1 MDWEDWLR
9 TAAKRP
15 SNNEDAKRDRTESQI
30 RDALEDYAPLYAKRN
45 KFRVY
50 TKGSYANNTN
60 VRLDYDVDIAV
71 EYYGYFYSDLVLD
84 LEGHDKSEVNVVDSD
99 DSYTR
104 DEFKHDVLAAL
115 HQAFGKTAV
124 NGGRIAYR
132 VREKKTTLPADV
144 VPCWE
149 YRRYDRIGFLGNPV
163 YHVGSRVYPSDGGH
177 IENYPKIQLERGTA
191 KNNRTGRRY
200 KRMVRALK
208 KLQTK
213 LVADGLLDEELP
225 SYFTECLVFNV
236 LDSKFNHWTYRS
248 DMREVLASIF
258 NETLD
263 SGKHAEWEEVH
274 GLKYL
279 FQGDFKRSKAHHMAD
294 VAWDAMGFN

>member
-1 MDWEDWLR
+1 MNWEDWLHG
-9 TAAKRP
+9 AAKRP
-15 SNNEDAKRDRTESQI
+15 SDNEDAKRESTESQI
-30 RDALEDYAPLYAKRN
+30 RDALADYAPLQGKKYRI
-45 KFRVY
+45 Y

-71 EYYGYFYSDLVLD
+71 EYYGYFYSDLAFE
-84 LEGHDKSEVNVVDSD
+84 LEGHDKSEVGVVDSD
-99 DSYTR
+99 DPYTR
-104 DEFKHDVLAAL
+104 AEFKRDVLGAL

-124 NGGRIAYR
+124 TAGNIAYR

-149 YRRYDRIGFLGNPV
+149 YRRYDRIDWKGQPV
-163 YHVGSRVYPSDGGH
+163 YHVGSRVFPNVGAFKN
-177 IENYPKIQLERGTA
+177 NYPKIQLERGTD

-213 LVADGLLDEELP
+213 LVADGLLDAELP

-236 LDSKFNHWTYRS
+236 PDNGFNHWTYKA
-248 DMREVLASIF
+248 DMREVLRAIF
-258 NETLD
+258 NETLED
-263 SGKHAEWEEVH
+263 GKHAQWEEVH
-274 GLKYL
+274 GLNYL
-279 FQGDFKRSKAHHMAD
+279 FHGAFKRTAAHKMAD
-294 VAWDAMGFN
+294 AAWDAMGLG

>member
-1 MDWEDWLR
+1 VDWEDWLR
-9 TAAKRP
+9 NAAKRP
-15 SNNEDAKRDRTESQI
+15 SDNEDSKRESTESQI
-30 RDALEDYAPLYAKRN
+30 REALASYAPLDGKKY
-45 KFRVY
+45 RVY

-71 EYYGYFYSDLVLD
+71 EYYGYFYSDLTFE

-99 DSYTR
+99 DPYSR
-104 DEFKHDVLAAL
+104 AEFKSDVLEAL
-115 HQAFGKTAV
+115 RDAFGKTAV
-124 NGGRIAYR
+124 SVGNIAYR

-149 YRRYDRIGFLGNPV
+149 YRRYDSIDSFGNPIS
-163 YHVGSRVYPSDGGH
+163 HVGSRVYPNDGGY
-177 IENYPKIQLERGTA
+177 INNFPKIQLDRGIA
-191 KNNRTGRRY
+191 KNIRTGRRY

-236 LDSKFNHWTYRS
+236 PDERFNHSTYLA

-258 NETLD
+258 NETLA
-263 SGKHAEWEEVH
+263 SGNYADWKEVH

-279 FQGDFKRSKAHHMAD
+279 FHGDFKRTKAHHVAD
-294 VAWDAMGFN
+294 VAWDAIGFE